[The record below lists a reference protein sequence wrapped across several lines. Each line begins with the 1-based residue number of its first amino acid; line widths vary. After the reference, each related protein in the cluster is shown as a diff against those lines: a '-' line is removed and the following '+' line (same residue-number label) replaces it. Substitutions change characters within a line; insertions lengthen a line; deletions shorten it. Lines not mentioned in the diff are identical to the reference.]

1 MNQQQQANIFRLSA
15 ILFAND
21 NYTISPVQLHRKVVE
36 DALYQLND
44 SNGITVE
51 GLAHYIGT
59 KYLIDFTDKEIETV
73 LHNPKFNN
81 IFEGK
86 PISQTVLYKLRDERR
101 KILDSREPKTLDV
114 FIQEFL
120 QMKGLSSDAKET
132 IYRYLYGVFTT
143 NVDGFRRMTEAGN
156 VKELTQHY
164 SPDEKDAEI
173 INGFLDW
180 ENDNKNVAIFNLA
193 SYALEYCLLTSKKGS
208 HLKLEK
214 LTKKVFYLDTNIL
227 YRALGIN
234 GMERQLRTHSFLCKL
249 LEAEDEIKI
258 TKVAWDEYQNSLNK
272 CIKRLR
278 RDESP
283 AVHSKVYTEY
293 VTYDDIHRAYHLW
306 LSANVHGT
314 IDLFVNSL
322 RAEMLQLIDDYHI
335 EIDNLCP
342 FDKQQKEEELNDMAI
357 RIKSLS
363 EHKYFETAYN
373 DACDIVWV
381 KMCRKP
387 GEDNIFSTKTFL
399 LSSDRSLFRWDSKY
413 YSGHTPIVMLPSQWL
428 SILLRYV
435 SRTSDD
441 FRSFVSFLNIQN
453 KEGVLTA
460 EQISAILSGI
470 SAMTDKVEQ
479 QRYLLDVII
488 DSEFKNGAGGK
499 TNEQLKAIAKKDAN
513 RILQQQL
520 SEVTKEAK
528 SLRKDLASVK
538 SELEEHKSETQKN
551 LDAKTS
557 ELTTAN
563 EKISELRG
571 SIDTLTKTHETAKQ
585 NMQDQH
591 QKEMNEAREEI
602 QTLKQQLADTVGQQ
616 EFNMHRRRKIT
627 WRLFWIFL
635 LLGLIVWFFMSSPT
649 CDEPMGWLLKWIEG
663 LDETRR
669 TFIRGS
675 LIFVVSL
682 ILIPL
687 CRNLWKIWHS
697 EYGAKD
703 SGQE

>member
-1 MNQQQQANIFRLSA
+1 MDQQQQANIFRLSA

-36 DALYQLND
+36 DALYQLNEP
-44 SNGITVE
+44 NGITIE
-51 GLAHYIGT
+51 GLADYIGK
-59 KYLIDFTDKEIETV
+59 KYLIDFTDKEIEMV
-73 LHNPKFNN
+73 LHNQKFIT
-81 IFEGK
+81 IFESM
-86 PISQTVLYKLRDERR
+86 PISNTVVYRLRDDRR
-101 KILDSREPKTLDV
+101 KILDGRKPKTLDD
-114 FIQEFL
+114 FIQEFIQL
-120 QMKGLSSDAKET
+120 KDLPAEAAET

-164 SPDEKDAEI
+164 SPNEKDAEI

-180 ENDNKNVAIFNLA
+180 ENDEKNIAIFNLA
-193 SYALEYCLLTSKKGS
+193 SYALEYCLLTSKKGT

-234 GMERQLRTHSFLCKL
+234 GKDRQLRTHSFLRKL
-249 LEAEDEIKI
+249 VEAEDEIKI
-258 TKVAWDEYQNSLNK
+258 TKVAWDEYQNSLDK
-272 CIKRLR
+272 YIKRLR

-293 VTYDDIHRAYHLW
+293 VTYDDIHRSYHLW
-306 LSANVHGT
+306 ASANVHAT
-314 IDLFVNSL
+314 VDLFVNTL
-322 RAEMLQLIDDYHI
+322 KAELLQLVEDYHI
-335 EIDNLCP
+335 KIDSLCP
-342 FDKQQKEEELNDMAI
+342 FDKQQKEEDLKDMAI
-357 RIKSLS
+357 KIKSLS

-373 DACDIVWV
+373 DARDILWV
-381 KMCRKP
+381 DMCRKP
-387 GEDNIFSTKTFL
+387 GEENIFSTKTFL
-399 LSSDRSLFRWDSKY
+399 LSSDRGLFRWDSKY
-413 YSGHTPIVMLPSQWL
+413 YWGQTPVVMLPSQWL

-435 SRTSDD
+435 SRTTDD

-470 SAMTDKVEQ
+470 SDMTDKVEQ

-488 DSEFKNGAGGK
+488 DSEFKSGAAGK

-538 SELEEHKSETQKN
+538 SELEVHKS
-551 LDAKTS
+551 KTEKSLS
-557 ELTTAN
+557 EKDIELNAAN

-571 SIDTLTKTHETAKQ
+571 SINTLTQAHETAKQ
-585 NMQDQH
+585 TMQNQH
-591 QKEMNEAREEI
+591 QKEMDDAQKKIES
-602 QTLKQQLADTVGQQ
+602 LKKELDNTTGLHA
-616 EFNMHRRRKIT
+616 FMKHRRKKIA
-627 WRLFWIFL
+627 WRVFWVVL
-635 LLGLIVWFFMSSPT
+635 VLGLIAWFILSSPN
-649 CDEPMGWLLKWIEG
+649 CNEPMGWLLKWIEG
-663 LDETRR
+663 LDETRKF
-669 TFIRGS
+669 FIRGT
-675 LIFVVSL
+675 LLFLVSL
-682 ILIPL
+682 VLVPL
-687 CRNLWKIWHS
+687 CISLWNTYHS
-697 EYGAKD
+697 KYGESKK
-703 SGQE
+703 EK

>member
-1 MNQQQQANIFRLSA
+1 MNQQQQSNIFRLSA

-36 DALYQLND
+36 DALYQLNN

-51 GLAHYIGT
+51 GLAHYISK
-59 KYLIDFTDKEIETV
+59 KYLIDFTEKEIETV
-73 LHNPKFNN
+73 LHNPKFNR
-81 IFEGK
+81 IFEAK
-86 PISQTVLYKLRDERR
+86 PINETVLYKIRDERR
-101 KILDSREPKTLDV
+101 NILDNREPKTLDD
-114 FIQEFL
+114 FIQDFL
-120 QMKGLSSDAKET
+120 QLKGLPTEAKNT

-143 NVDGFRRMTEAGN
+143 NVDGFRRMTESGN

-164 SPDEKDAEI
+164 LPDEKDAEI

-180 ENDNKNVAIFNLA
+180 ENDDKNIAIFNLA
-193 SYALEYCLLTSKKGS
+193 SYALEYCLLTSKKGT

-234 GMERQLRTHSFLCKL
+234 GKERQQRTHSFLRKL

-258 TKVAWDEYQNSLNK
+258 TKVAWDEYQNSLDAYV
-272 CIKRLR
+272 KRLR

-293 VTYDDIHRAYHLW
+293 VTYDDIHRTYHLW

-314 IDLFVNSL
+314 IDLFVNTL

-335 EIDNLCP
+335 VIDNLCP
-342 FDKQQKEEELNDMAI
+342 FDKQQKEEELKDMAI

-373 DACDIVWV
+373 DACDIIWV
-381 KMCRKP
+381 DMCRKP
-387 GEDNIFSTKTFL
+387 GEDTIFSTKTFL
-399 LSSDRSLFRWDSKY
+399 LSSDRGLFRWDSRY

-428 SILLRYV
+428 SLLLRYV

-453 KEGVLTA
+453 KEGVLSA

-488 DSEFKNGAGGK
+488 DSEFKHGAGGK
-499 TNEQLKAIAKKDAN
+499 TNEQLKAIAKRDAN

-520 SEVTKEAK
+520 TAVTKEAK

-538 SELEEHKSETQKN
+538 NELEEHKSETQRN
-551 LDAKTS
+551 LDAKSS

-563 EKISELRG
+563 EKINELRG
-571 SIDTLTKTHETAKQ
+571 SIDTLTKTHEAVKQ

-591 QKEMNEAREEI
+591 EKEMAEAQEEI
-602 QTLKQQLADTVGQQ
+602 ESLKKQIADTIGQHK
-616 EFNMHRRRKIT
+616 FMKHRRRKIG
-627 WRLFWIFL
+627 WRFLWIIL
-635 LLGLIVWFFMSSPT
+635 VAGLIVWFFLSSPM
-649 CDEPMGWLLKWIEG
+649 CNEPMGWLLKWIDG

-669 TFIRGS
+669 GFIRGA
-675 LIFVVSL
+675 LLLVVSL

-697 EYGAKD
+697 DYGAYDKGLD
-703 SGQE
+703 